1 MIELASMFQDL
12 AVLVEQQEIP
22 VQTAVQNAEDTT
34 KHIDEGNAHVVKA
47 QNSARNRRKWKWYC
61 LLIVVIILI
70 IIAAILGWG
79 FTAGEWAKSK
89 APA

>member
-22 VQTAVQNAEDTT
+22 IQTAVNNAEDTT

-47 QNSARNRRKWKWYC
+47 QNSARNRRKLKWWC
-61 LLIVVIILI
+61 LLIVVILLI
-70 IIAAILGWG
+70 ILAAVLAWV
-79 FTAGEWAKSK
+79 FTKGPGAKN
-89 APA
+89 PQ